1 LAAFLTTAQK
11 VDPAYYPF
19 FLLLARAGLRP
30 GEARALKWS
39 DVDFANRKFTVAHS
53 LSEAAE
59 IEETKTS
66 AKRYVDISQEL
77 AEALMQRLCD
87 REKTSTNTSGR
98 QLSEFVFYN
107 RRGNPLDDSRVRKHF
122 LRLLRL
128 CGIPDHRVYD
138 LRHTFA
144 TLLLSKGAPITYVAS
159 QLGHASPNTTLR
171 WYAYWLPTDAARYV
185 DFLDTDSKPDLRL
198 KRNGIASSQQRP

>member
-1 LAAFLTTAQK
+1 
-11 VDPAYYPF
+11 
-19 FLLLARAGLRP
+19 
-30 GEARALKWS
+30 
-39 DVDFANRKFTVAHS
+39 VDFANRKFTVAHS

-107 RRGNPLDDSRVRKHF
+107 
-122 LRLLRL
+122 RL